1 MYTHILVAV
10 DGSKTSDLALQEA
23 IGLVRDQQATLRVV
37 YVVDEVSIFA
47 DAEFIS
53 PIEIEKAWVASGHA
67 ALSKAKSV
75 AQAAGMEAETKLL
88 ENEALGQRI
97 ADVIVQEARSWPA
110 DLLVVGTHG
119 RRGLNHLLLGSVA
132 EGIVRMSPVPVLLV
146 RGK

>member
-1 MYTHILVAV
+1 MYKHILVAV

-23 IGLVRDQQATLRVV
+23 VGLARDQQATLRIV

-53 PIEIEKAWVASGHA
+53 PMEIEKAWVASGRA
-67 ALSKAKSV
+67 ALSKAKSL
-75 AQAAGMEAETKLL
+75 AQAAGMEAETRLL

-132 EGIVRMSPVPVLLV
+132 EGIVRTSPVPVLLV